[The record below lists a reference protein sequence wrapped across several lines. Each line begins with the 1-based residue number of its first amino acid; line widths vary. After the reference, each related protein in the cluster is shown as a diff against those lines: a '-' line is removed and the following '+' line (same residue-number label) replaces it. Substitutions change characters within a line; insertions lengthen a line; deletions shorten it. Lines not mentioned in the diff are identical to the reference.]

1 MVPASPASSDRCT
14 PLAQGLWCGSRP
26 CVLAC
31 LQEVRCG
38 NPHVSSTCS
47 FILGQQVQSYHPDQS
62 FMSQSFSAPKFLC
75 SHHLI
80 PRMCITC
87 EHSQRFHTRG
97 VRMLSASFIRLRTV
111 HSRGALGSIQS
122 FYMLVFDGYPNG
134 AGIFIFT
141 SQMRNQPLSD

>member
-1 MVPASPASSDRCT
+1 MVPASSSLLLTGAHPCGSG
-14 PLAQGLWCGSRP
+14 PGCGSRP
-26 CVLAC
+26 CVLAG
-31 LQEVRCG
+31 LQERCG
-38 NPHVSSTCS
+38 KPSREQHLLFHSWPAG
-47 FILGQQVQSYHPDQS
+47 LDDHPDQS

-111 HSRGALGSIQS
+111 HSQMGHLGAFKAS
-122 FYMLVFDGYPNG
+122 
-134 AGIFIFT
+134 T
-141 SQMRNQPLSD
+141 C